1 MADRIK
7 RLIAVILDWN
17 FSLLP
22 GFLIALIGS
31 RAMEQGKNGLVF
43 LIVGFVLAFGGV
55 ALFVLRDAAF
65 GGRSIGKRMLGLHVL
80 DAETRLPVKGQR
92 AALKNLP
99 NVVSVLLPVDALLL
113 LLANGG
119 TLGERLSKTVVLSG
133 RTMERMQRGEEIVP
147 PTFRQRAITVAV
159 LAGVY
164 VILFLLSGALMM
176 GKGMFS

>member
-1 MADRIK
+1 M
-7 RLIAVILDWN
+7 
-17 FSLLP
+17 
-22 GFLIALIGS
+22 
-31 RAMEQGKNGLVF
+31 
-43 LIVGFVLAFGGV
+43 
-55 ALFVLRDAAF
+55 
-65 GGRSIGKRMLGLHVL
+65 HVL

-113 LLANGG
+113 LLADGG

-133 RTMERMQRGEEIVP
+133 RTMERMQRGEEIVL

-176 GKGMFS
+176 GQGMFL